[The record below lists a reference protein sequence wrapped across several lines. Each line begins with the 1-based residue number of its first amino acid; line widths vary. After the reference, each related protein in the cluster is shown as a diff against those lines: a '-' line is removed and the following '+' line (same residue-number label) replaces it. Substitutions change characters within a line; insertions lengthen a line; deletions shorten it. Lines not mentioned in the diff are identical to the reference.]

1 MESTVSVSGN
11 STVEETPDQA
21 VVGFSVVSEGDD
33 QSVVVSDIDDVSK
46 TVLSALEEEHGLR
59 EEVTTRRFSVN
70 KQSNHLENEPE
81 YDYEGVHSYEVTV
94 TNTEQVGSVI
104 DTLATNGVE
113 TLGNVEF
120 NLSQSTYEECREEA
134 IKRAVQEAR
143 SEAEVAAG
151 AESLELGTVIEMNV
165 DQTHRAPVNRP
176 TGVMLSAMSADNM
189 STDVQDENVSV
200 SATVQV
206 EYQLK

>member
-21 VVGFSVVSEGDD
+21 VVDFSVVSEGDD
-33 QSVVVSDIDDVSK
+33 QSVIVSDLDDASK
-46 TVLSALEEEHGLR
+46 TVLSALEKEHGLR

-70 KQSNHLENEPE
+70 QQSNHGENDPE

-94 TNTEQVGSVI
+94 TDTEQVGSVI
-104 DTLATNGVE
+104 DTLVTNGVE

-120 NLSQSTYEECREEA
+120 NLSQSTYEECREKA

-143 SEAEVAAG
+143 NEAEVAAS
-151 AESLELGTVIEMNV
+151 AESLELGTVIEMNI
-165 DQTHRAPVNRP
+165 DQTHRTPVNRS

-206 EYQLK
+206 EYQLR